1 MSSRSWAGYRKYGM
15 PRSAA
20 TWLISKMPT
29 PAYSAARASVNSWF
43 KYFIRAL
50 SPARRFIP
58 VRRAWRATS
67 ERTRFVS
74 SASSSICKRSSSSSR
89 TCRFLEATYS
99 VMTCHEISLSPRFA
113 IRGPLRGAH
122 SRDRPTGGSA
132 AILGKGAG
140 AQAIPHVIP
149 KAPNS
154 TKYLTPGMNVRTVRV
169 SEKGQIAIPA
179 KIRRSLG
186 LRKGST
192 LLLMEDKGRLLV
204 TKAERVGD
212 ILVDDF
218 SDLTKH
224 AEATFREL
232 WQNRP
237 DEVWDDV

>member
-1 MSSRSWAGYRKYGM
+1 
-15 PRSAA
+15 
-20 TWLISKMPT
+20 
-29 PAYSAARASVNSWF
+29 
-43 KYFIRAL
+43 
-50 SPARRFIP
+50 
-58 VRRAWRATS
+58 
-67 ERTRFVS
+67 
-74 SASSSICKRSSSSSR
+74 
-89 TCRFLEATYS
+89 
-99 VMTCHEISLSPRFA
+99 
-113 IRGPLRGAH
+113 
-122 SRDRPTGGSA
+122 
-132 AILGKGAG
+132 
-140 AQAIPHVIP
+140 
-149 KAPNS
+149 
-154 TKYLTPGMNVRTVRV
+154 MNVRTVRV